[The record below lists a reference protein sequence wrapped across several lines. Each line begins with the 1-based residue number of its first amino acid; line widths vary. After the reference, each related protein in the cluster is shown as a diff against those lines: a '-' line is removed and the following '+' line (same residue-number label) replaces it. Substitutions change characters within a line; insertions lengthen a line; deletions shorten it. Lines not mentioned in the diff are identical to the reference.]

1 MTARPGYTRAA
12 ERTEQAPPGMRWRS
26 SFEWE
31 LVDPRLLKELIAA
44 LPDDSAAVAGVDDP
58 AVLVEIARRVFG
70 TQLPKRAM
78 TRLAPVLLERW
89 LPAARDDTLA
99 RFANVTQTALGK
111 AYADQRYTTRASQIA
126 FLQARKKT
134 KNFVENLRDAFH
146 REHRASWLIPKGPG
160 GEEARGVYELRG
172 AGGDPLY
179 VPYRHTLDAQ
189 ARLDRLKDA
198 GPVRGLVVL
207 PTGAGKTDVA
217 VGWLLAR
224 LHEDPSLRVL
234 WLAHQI
240 SLLDQSAVRFERA
253 AHAMP
258 AGFERTLRIF
268 AGDREPTSLL
278 DRRRTHVACATIQT
292 ISRKLDRRSR
302 RRTEVSNFLAG
313 PTVVIVD
320 EAHHVAS
327 RSYQTLLDL
336 VRDEEIHDV
345 VGLTA
350 TPWGQGERQ
359 DRIDAAFPQRVI
371 SRTREELI
379 AEGVLA
385 AYTVAG
391 VRTHQRIAVSPEERE
406 QAERVGDLPMTVL
419 RRLETAERNA
429 VVLRTYQSRAEAW
442 GRTLLFTTTI
452 ENADALT
459 AQFTAAGVDARALH
473 SQSEATLSDLRPWF
487 REHTNAVLISVGM
500 LLEGVDLPEA
510 RTALIARATTSPNV
524 LSQMVGRVLR
534 GVAAGGEA
542 TANVVYLQDDWDDFT
557 AVLSPTGPWEGGDGA
572 ALSGGPPDV
581 AAAVAA
587 ALRTAMGSVVEDAP
601 APDVQIAL
609 EQRQIVGAYEL
620 SDATVPV
627 FDHQYEF
634 LRDHLQH
641 GGPFRW
647 PEDAPPPAVAA
658 AHLERLQQHVREHGQ
673 PPPFHPVARSLA
685 PIDVARTL
693 SDDTPRT
700 FAERQA
706 VIAAAY
712 DGSALAQLVH
722 PTLRH
727 FAEAVEHWQHTLARP
742 RPDAPLPDSP
752 PGRPPLPR
760 RPERSLEPT
769 LDLVMRRAQDLLPAT
784 RRQRLVR
791 PHARWTNRVTKSYLG
806 LWRLGDTPSD
816 HHIWINVL
824 LRTDEAIVSEEL
836 LGFLLWH
843 EVVHSVTPGQGHD
856 AEFEYLELQWPDAV
870 ALNGDLDALLRD
882 WSADPADY

>member
-1 MTARPGYTRAA
+1 MDAREGYIRAGD
-12 ERTEQAPPGMRWRS
+12 RTEQAPPGKRWRS

-31 LVDPRLLKELIAA
+31 LVEPELLRELIAA
-44 LPDDSAAVAGVDDP
+44 LPDGRAAVADIDDP
-58 AVLVEIARRVFG
+58 ALLLEVARRVFG

-78 TRLAPVLLERW
+78 PRLAPVLLERW
-89 LPAARDDTLA
+89 LPGAREDTLA
-99 RFANVTQTALGK
+99 RLANITQTALGK
-111 AYADQRYTTRASQIA
+111 AYADQVYPTPASQIS

-134 KNFVENLRDAFH
+134 KNFLENLRDAFH
-146 REHRASWLIPKGPG
+146 REHRASWLIPKGQS
-160 GEEARGVYELRG
+160 GEEARGVFELRG

-179 VPYRHTLDAQ
+179 APYRHTLDAQ
-189 ARLDRLKDA
+189 RTLDELKRA

-217 VGWLLAR
+217 VGWLLQQ
-224 LHEDPSLRVL
+224 LQHTPELRVL

-253 AHAMP
+253 AHQLP
-258 AGFERTLRIF
+258 VGFARTLRIF
-268 AGDREPTSLL
+268 AAGREPTSLL
-278 DRRRTHVACATIQT
+278 DRRHTDVACATIQT

-336 VRDEEIHDV
+336 VGDTEIHDV

-359 DRIDAAFPQRVI
+359 DRIDAAFPQGVI

-385 AYTVAG
+385 AYTVTP
-391 VRTHQRIAVSPEERE
+391 VRTHLRIPVTADERE
-406 QAERVGDLPMTVL
+406 QAARVGDLPMTVL
-419 RRLETAERNA
+419 RKLETGERNA
-429 VVLRTYQSRAEAW
+429 VVLRAYQQRAEAW

-459 AQFTAAGVDARALH
+459 AQFKAAGIDARALH

-487 REHTNAVLISVGM
+487 KEHPHAVLISVGM

-557 AVLSPTGPWEGGDGA
+557 AVLSPTGPWEGGDVA
-572 ALSGGPPDV
+572 PVPSGPPDV

-587 ALRTAMGSVVEDAP
+587 ALRAATAVAP
-601 APDVQIAL
+601 GPERAPDVQIAL

-620 SDATVPV
+620 DDATVPV
-627 FDHQYEF
+627 FDHQYDL
-634 LRDHLQH
+634 LREHLER

-647 PEDAPPPAVAA
+647 PDDAPPPPVAGE
-658 AHLERLQQHVREHGQ
+658 HLEALQRHLVEHGA
-673 PPPFHPVARSLA
+673 PPAFHPVARSLA
-685 PIDVARTL
+685 PIELARTL

-706 VIAAAY
+706 LIAAAY
-712 DGSALAQLVH
+712 VDPLAQLVY

-727 FAEAVEHWQHTLARP
+727 FAEAVDQWQHQLAQP
-742 RPDAPLPDSP
+742 RTPEAPLPAVA
-752 PGRPPLPR
+752 GRPPLPR
-760 RPERSLEPT
+760 RPDRRLEPT
-769 LDLVMRRAQDLLPAT
+769 LDLVMARAKARLPET
-784 RRQRLVR
+784 RQHRLVR
-791 PHARWTNRVTKSYLG
+791 PHVRWSSRVTRSYLG
-806 LWRLGDTPSD
+806 LWRLGDTPSE
-816 HHIWINVL
+816 HHITINVL
-824 LRTDEAIVSEEL
+824 LRTEESIVSEEV

-843 EVVHSVTPGQGHD
+843 ELIHSVTPGQGHD
-856 AEFEYLELQWPDAV
+856 AEFEYLETLWPDAV
-870 ALNGDLDALLRD
+870 TRNTDLDALLHE